1 MFLSF
6 YSVQNFTRSTN
17 QEQELKKIFSVS
29 VKSDSSIDKPQVMD
43 TFFNS

>member
-6 YSVQNFTRSTN
+6 YSVQNFTHSTN
-17 QEQELKKIFSVS
+17 QEQEFKKKNFCVS
-29 VKSDSSIDKPQVMD
+29 VKSDSSYKPQVMD